1 MGVADMNDDDSDW
14 MSLDEAATYVEATTK
29 CYREKAID
37 LLRQAASGLKL
48 KSRTVN
54 SSPRWVVSVIDGK
67 EVFHSDEGKRIE
79 VSRKGVLDLWPEQ
92 QKDATQSTP
101 LKTGSSAI
109 SDGIRLAIGTL
120 WLDGIPAGVRAKER
134 DNQIREWL
142 EDNKKSIPTNLS
154 RAVQRVLKRA
164 RDAS

>member
-120 WLDGIPAGVRAKER
+120 WPHGIPAGVRAKER

>member
-1 MGVADMNDDDSDW
+1 MGVAHMNDDDSDW
-14 MSLDEAATYVEATTK
+14 MSLYEAANYVEATMK
-29 CYREKAID
+29 CYRGKAID
-37 LLRQAASGLKL
+37 LLHQAARGLKL

-54 SSPRWVVSVIDGK
+54 SSPRWVVSIIGGR
-67 EVFHSDEGKRIE
+67 EVWHSDGGERIE

-92 QKDATQSTP
+92 QKDATPSTS
-101 LKTGSSAI
+101 LKPGSSAI

-120 WLDGIPAGVRAKER
+120 WPDGIPAGVRAKER

-142 EDNKKSIPTNLS
+142 EDNKKSIPTDLS
-154 RAVQRVLKRA
+154 RAVQRVIQRA